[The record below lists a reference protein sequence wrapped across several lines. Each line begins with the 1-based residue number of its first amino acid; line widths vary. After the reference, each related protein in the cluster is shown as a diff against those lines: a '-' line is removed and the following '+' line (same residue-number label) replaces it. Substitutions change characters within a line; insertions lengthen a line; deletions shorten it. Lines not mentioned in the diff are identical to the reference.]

1 MCSMQL
7 SDPMPLKYQQAQAGT
22 SALPGSRRCP
32 TASAS
37 AASGHWCS
45 AASARPSLQWQLSR
59 WNSHLDIGGAPHKPH
74 AYKVLPEVCLGPVR
88 AQVHG
93 RAGVSQG

>member
-1 MCSMQL
+1 M
-7 SDPMPLKYQQAQAGT
+7 AQAGT

-32 TASAS
+32 AASAS
-37 AASGHWCS
+37 AASGQRCS
-45 AASARPSLQWQLSR
+45 AASARPSLCRQLSQ
-59 WNSHLDIGGAPHKPH
+59 WISQLDTAGTPNKAR
-74 AYKVLPEVCLGPVR
+74 ACKVLPEVRLGPVR